1 MATSPKAP
9 VPWFR
14 FNEQC
19 ELTSLEVSH
28 KHVTDSDVD
37 RAIGFLSLYRDT
49 DRAKTF
55 VTYCKEVERFLMWCE
70 YYARRSITKVTQ
82 EDLINYET
90 FLKGRSEE
98 HTSELQSH

>member
-1 MATSPKAP
+1 MGLNGRTPKKP

-55 VTYCKEVERFLMWCE
+55 VTYCKEIERFLGNTYE
-70 YYARRSITKVTQ
+70 QYSIK
-82 EDLINYET
+82 Y
-90 FLKGRSEE
+90 
-98 HTSELQSH
+98 